1 MERVRIPLYKV
12 RQFGEKIGDTFAFV
26 NENLKPL
33 LKYLTYF
40 LLPLALLTGLVL
52 NGYMDGV
59 LNMAQASSAGGDMSF
74 ESMSSLMV
82 SYGGVMLMA
91 FLVYIILPAV
101 VYGLMRIYGYR
112 EQRLVGLTWDECKP
126 VITKLLKR
134 SLKFIIVT
142 FLLALLLLVVYFGL
156 VWLLMRMS
164 VGVGAI
170 GMVVLVLVL
179 VVFLIPFTLAQ
190 PVYLFEDNTTVIG
203 ALKKSFRLGMPT
215 WGGIFAVTLVLSI
228 IVGILSGIVSMPWTI
243 AMVAKATF
251 GIDGGGEGFVGTTAF
266 SFMTYLLGVVQTYF
280 GYLCYT
286 VLFIGIAYQYGHAA
300 EKIDHVTVDS
310 DIEQFDTL

>member
-126 VITKLLKR
+126 MITKLLKR

-203 ALKKSFRLGMPT
+203 ALKKSFRLGMLT

-251 GIDGGGEGFVGTTAF
+251 GIDGGGEGFVGTIAF